1 MHYGF
6 APPVRP
12 SEIRNTSRLQNGY
25 MGMPIFVEDDEAELL
40 WPGSFRQVAEA
51 GNPHP
56 SFVLT
61 ESSNINFV
69 EVTPPVEIDNS
80 TPDLT
85 LKL

>member
-1 MHYGF
+1 M
-6 APPVRP
+6 
-12 SEIRNTSRLQNGY
+12 RNATKFQHGY
-25 MGMPIFVEDDEAELL
+25 LGMPIFVEDDEAELL

-51 GNPHP
+51 GNAHP

-69 EVTPPVEIDNS
+69 EMTPSVDIDNS
-80 TPDLT
+80 TVPDLT